1 VKGISL
7 DKKLLNIHDI
17 FFRKFIILFII
28 IVLGLGAIFYFW
40 IKDIYVEQT
49 KIDLLHNIDI
59 LSLQIKSL
67 EGVDRLA
74 KEVKQSINLRVTIIS
89 NSGKVLGESDKD
101 FNKMDNHLNRAEI
114 IDAKFQDYGSIIRY
128 SHTIKKELLYVSK
141 RFKISKKYYYI
152 RMARELELI
161 NEQFLNLSYKI
172 GLLFLTFIASAFWVV
187 LRISKNVQNETK
199 NILNFLRN
207 LTTQTKAIK
216 IESSYSIEFNKITK
230 LLTTVSQNLAKK
242 DKQKSKY
249 TAKLKL
255 SNRQKDD
262 IISAISHE
270 FKNPIAVISGYAQT
284 LLEDRDINPKI
295 QDKFLTKIF
304 SNSSK
309 LTNMIDRLRL
319 LIKLEEGKHPF
330 KFREINMGILIDD
343 IIDDLKLTYQNREI
357 NFKLDDTK
365 IDVDETMITIAISNI
380 IENALKYSQDN
391 IDIELN
397 NKSLT
402 IIDSGIGI
410 KESDIPKIINKFYRV
425 SNNGWNNSLGV
436 GLSLVKNILELHKFK
451 LEIRSIENK
460 GSIFKIIF

>member
-1 VKGISL
+1 M

-141 RFKISKKYYYI
+141 RFKIEGIYYYI